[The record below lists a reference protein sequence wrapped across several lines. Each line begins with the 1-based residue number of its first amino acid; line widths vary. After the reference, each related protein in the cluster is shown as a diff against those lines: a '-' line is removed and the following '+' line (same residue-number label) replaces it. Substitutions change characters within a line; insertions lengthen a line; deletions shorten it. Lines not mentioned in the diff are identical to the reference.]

1 MLNYKNKIQENMFK
15 VAALTGMVAARSA
28 WQNLKTL
35 ENTDT
40 LTKSEIRWS
49 SITMKENEE
58 ARINGTIAID
68 YAPGKAPL
76 SQDNTQ
82 VRMCLTFKNKDYP
95 NVNNQNIEEYE

>member
-1 MLNYKNKIQENMFK
+1 
-15 VAALTGMVAARSA
+15 
-28 WQNLKTL
+28 
-35 ENTDT
+35 
-40 LTKSEIRWS
+40 
-49 SITMKENEE
+49 MKENEE